1 MPLIKYP
8 SYAVVSD
15 EFLLIHDKDIIAFFL
30 PFVKRKKRVTEVFS
44 MTLLTLYLYYV
55 KN

>member
-30 PFVKRKKRVTEVFS
+30 PFVKKKRESPKIFS
-44 MTLLTLYLYYV
+44 MTLPSLYYA
-55 KN
+55 KI